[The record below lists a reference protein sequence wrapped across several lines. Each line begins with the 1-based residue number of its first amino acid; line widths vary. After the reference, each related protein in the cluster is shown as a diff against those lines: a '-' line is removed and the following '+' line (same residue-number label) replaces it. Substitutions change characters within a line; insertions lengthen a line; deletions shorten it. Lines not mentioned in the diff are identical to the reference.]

1 MQVTDQTGDGEPET
15 GVMPSPVPGPRQSD
29 NPPVGEPLVVSR
41 RNPEA
46 RPPVIRTVSPTAAPT
61 EDRRT
66 SSPSDGTDRES
77 GEQGSGEQGSGGQGS
92 GEQGSGEQGTTV
104 DVVPDRELP
113 VPVLPM
119 AGSTVLVSASG
130 GPVGAA
136 VARELDSRG
145 ARVLLLDADPAALLA
160 TLDSLPP
167 GHAVPLLCDVG
178 SERDVS
184 SVVEFV
190 VRATRIDAIVHVA
203 VGAEDPDPD
212 DPGPDDTSGLAA
224 RDLAR
229 QLRSLVLSP
238 IELVDGLG
246 EALVDAAPV
255 VLVRDAGPA
264 SVLGRVA
271 PEMVRERIGSRCRVC
286 DVERDDRLSP
296 ERFAEVILDLMTLDD
311 VAVEHLV
318 LVGHAAGAAPGT
330 STVLSDDSSG
340 SGSDGGAGR

>member
-15 GVMPSPVPGPRQSD
+15 GVMPSPVPVPRQSD

-66 SSPSDGTDRES
+66 SSPSDGTDREV
-77 GEQGSGEQGSGGQGS
+77 GEQGSGGQGS

-145 ARVLLLDADPAALLA
+145 ARLLLLDADPAALLA

-271 PEMVRERIGSRCRVC
+271 PDMVRERIGSRCRVC
-286 DVERDDRLSP
+286 DVERDDGLSP
-296 ERFAEVILDLMTLDD
+296 ERFAEVVLDLMTLDD

-318 LVGHAAGAAPGT
+318 LVGQAAGAAPGT

>member
-1 MQVTDQTGDGEPET
+1 MQVTEQTGDGEPET
-15 GVMPSPVPGPRQSD
+15 GVMPSPVPVPRQSD

-66 SSPSDGTDRES
+66 SSPSDGTDREV
-77 GEQGSGEQGSGGQGS
+77 GEQGSGGQGS

-113 VPVLPM
+113 VPMLAM

-178 SERDVS
+178 SERDIS